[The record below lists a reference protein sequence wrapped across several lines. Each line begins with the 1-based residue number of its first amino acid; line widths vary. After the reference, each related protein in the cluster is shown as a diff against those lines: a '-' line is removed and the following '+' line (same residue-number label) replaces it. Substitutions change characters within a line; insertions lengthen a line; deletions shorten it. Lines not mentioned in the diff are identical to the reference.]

1 MKLIRAIH
9 LNFVSKPVGLHVH
22 QLMTAATWILIALA
36 LSHNFPALATK
47 TEADALLRSGWWPR
61 YMTSNTS
68 VSHCTWLG
76 ISCDNSGSVVEINL
90 PEPEGYY
97 FCRETPVD
105 LSSMD
110 FSLLPNLT
118 SLRLVPICFAGVIPL
133 QICVLPKLK
142 HLNLSNNYLIGEL
155 PLCLQNLTMLEV
167 IDIHDNKIN
176 SSLPAKLGNL
186 ERLIYL
192 DLSFNL
198 LNGMIPTTLAK
209 LKNLTYLYLQGNS
222 LYGSIPPEM
231 GNLTSLKFLD
241 LQGNSFVGPIPS
253 SIAKLRKL
261 THFYLQRN
269 SFNGSIPSE
278 IGNLTSLEFLDLHGN
293 SFVGPIPSEIGN
305 LTSLEFLDLHGNSFV
320 GPIPSSIAK
329 LRNLT
334 YFYLQWNCFNGT
346 IPLEIGNLT
355 SLVYLNMKKNK
366 FSGCIPSEIGNL
378 KSLIELNLSSNSFT
392 GPIPP
397 KIGDLKSLAGLDLS
411 FNNFSGK
418 IPYELESLSMLSYL
432 NLSGNS
438 LHGLVPKF
446 KKLHN
451 LDCIDFSYNHLTGI
465 VPQNLFNI
473 RHTYF
478 KGNEGLKIM
487 RTELDALL
495 LSRWWPDHITSSSLS
510 HCMWPGI
517 SCDDSG
523 SVFEI
528 NAQDL
533 YYKVQRKLSRM
544 NFSLL
549 PNLASLRLTD
559 NFLTGIIPLH
569 ICSLPK
575 LRHLNLSYNE
585 LTGELPFCLQNLT
598 MLEVIDIHVNQIV
611 CPIPPKLG
619 SLKRL
624 IHLDLHENQFNCAI
638 PSEIGLLKSLTH
650 LDLSNNNF
658 SREIPY
664 ELESLFML
672 SYLNLANNS
681 LHGSIPK
688 FRELS
693 NLDYIDMS
701 YNHLMGIVP
710 HNLFNIRYTNFKGN
724 EGLKFPEELDVLLWS
739 GWWLDSIASFGE
751 SYCRWPGISCD
762 DSQSVVGI
770 NNLQQ
775 GPYNDR
781 VKRKLSSMNF
791 SLLLNLVSLRL
802 THNFLTGKI
811 PLQICALPKL
821 RHLDLSSNELTG
833 ELPLCLQNLTM
844 LEVIDIHNN
853 QIVCPIPPKLAS
865 LKRLIYLD
873 LHKNQFNCAIP
884 SEIGLLKSLIHLD
897 LSSNNFFGKI
907 PHELESLFM
916 LSYLNL
922 ANNSLHGSIPNFK
935 MLLNLS
941 YIDLSYNNLTGNIP
955 ENLAHVPHGYFQGN
969 EDLEKNVVSKGMLMI
984 VLIPLMATAFIFFLI
999 LGYCSMF
1006 RRRMKSKQLETIEK
1020 NGDFLSIWNY
1030 DGRIAY
1036 EDIIN
1041 ATEDFDIKYCIGTG
1055 GYGSVYRAQLPN
1067 GKIVALKKLHRL
1079 EAEDPSFDQ
1088 SFRNEVKHLTEVR
1101 HRSIIKLHG
1110 FCLHR
1115 RCMFL
1120 VYEYMQRGSLFCA
1133 LRDDI
1138 EAVELDWSKR
1148 LNIVWDMAHALSY
1161 LHHGCARSI
1170 VHRDVSSNNIL
1181 LDNKMQAFLSD
1192 FGTARFLESNFLSNL
1207 TANIVGT
1214 HGYIA
1219 PALEW

>member
-9 LNFVSKPVGLHVH
+9 LNFVSKPVGLPVH

-47 TEADALLRSGWWPR
+47 TEADALLRSGWWPL

-90 PEPEGYY
+90 SQLDY
-97 FCRETPVD
+97 FKVTVH

-110 FSLLPNLT
+110 FSLLSNLT
-118 SLRLVPICFAGVIPL
+118 SLRLTGNCLAGIIPH
-133 QICVLPKLK
+133 QICALPKLK
-142 HLNLSNNYLIGEL
+142 HLNLSNNYLTGEL
-155 PLCLQNLTMLEV
+155 PLCLQNLIMLEV
-167 IDIHDNKIN
+167 FDIHDNQID
-176 SSLPAKLGNL
+176 SPIPHELGNL
-186 ERLIYL
+186 KMLIHL
-192 DLSFNL
+192 DLSFNS
-198 LNGMIPTTLAK
+198 LNGMIPMTLAK

-241 LQGNSFVGPIPS
+241 LHGNSFVGPIPS
-253 SIAKLRKL
+253 SIVKLRKL
-261 THFYLQRN
+261 MHFYLQWN
-269 SFNGSIPSE
+269 SFNGFIPSE
-278 IGNLTSLEFLDLHGN
+278 IGNLTSLKFLDLR
-293 SFVGPIPSEIGN
+293 S
-305 LTSLEFLDLHGNSFV
+305 NSFV

-334 YFYLQWNCFNGT
+334 HFYLQWNSFNGS
-346 IPLEIGNLT
+346 IPSEIGNLT

-378 KSLIELNLSSNSFT
+378 KSLIELRLSSNSFT
-392 GPIPP
+392 GPIPL
-397 KIGDLKSLAGLDLS
+397 KIGDLESLAYLDLS

-418 IPYELESLSMLSYL
+418 IPHEFESLSMLSYL
-432 NLSGNS
+432 DLSGNS

-446 KKLHN
+446 KMLHN
-451 LDCIDFSYNHLTGI
+451 LNYIDFSYNHLTGI
-465 VPQNLFNI
+465 VPQNFFNI
-473 RHTYF
+473 RYTYF
-478 KGNEGLKIM
+478 EGNEGLKIM

-495 LSRWWPDHITSSSLS
+495 RSGWWPDTITSSNLS

-523 SVFEI
+523 SVVEI
-528 NAQDL
+528 N
-533 YYKVQRKLSRM
+533 
-544 NFSLL
+544 N
-549 PNLASLRLTD
+549 T
-559 NFLTGIIPLH
+559 
-569 ICSLPK
+569 
-575 LRHLNLSYNE
+575 
-585 LTGELPFCLQNLT
+585 
-598 MLEVIDIHVNQIV
+598 
-611 CPIPPKLG
+611 
-619 SLKRL
+619 
-624 IHLDLHENQFNCAI
+624 
-638 PSEIGLLKSLTH
+638 
-650 LDLSNNNF
+650 
-658 SREIPY
+658 
-664 ELESLFML
+664 
-672 SYLNLANNS
+672 
-681 LHGSIPK
+681 
-688 FRELS
+688 
-693 NLDYIDMS
+693 
-701 YNHLMGIVP
+701 
-710 HNLFNIRYTNFKGN
+710 
-724 EGLKFPEELDVLLWS
+724 
-739 GWWLDSIASFGE
+739 
-751 SYCRWPGISCD
+751 
-762 DSQSVVGI
+762 
-770 NNLQQ
+770 LQQ
-775 GPYNDR
+775 FSYDDM
-781 VKRKLSSMNF
+781 VKRNLSSMNF
-791 SLLLNLVSLRL
+791 SLLLNIASLRL
-802 THNFLTGKI
+802 IDNFLTGII

-844 LEVIDIHNN
+844 LEVIDIYNN

-884 SEIGLLKSLIHLD
+884 SEIGLLKSLTHLD
-897 LSSNNFFGKI
+897 LSFNNFFGKI

-922 ANNSLHGSIPNFK
+922 AGNSLHGSIPNFK

-941 YIDLSYNNLTGNIP
+941 YIDLSYNHLTGNIP
-955 ENLAHVPHGYFQGN
+955 KNLAHVPYGHFQGN

-984 VLIPLMATAFIFFLI
+984 VLMIVLIPLMAAAFIFFLI

-1006 RRRMKSKQLETIEK
+1006 RRRMKRKQLETIEK

-1079 EAEDPSFDQ
+1079 EAEDPSFDR

-1101 HRSIIKLHG
+1101 HRSIIKLYG

-1120 VYEYMQRGSLFCA
+1120 VYEYMQRGSLFCT

-1161 LHHGCARSI
+1161 LHHGCDRSI
-1170 VHRDVSSNNIL
+1170 VHRDISSNNIL

-1192 FGTARFLESNFLSNL
+1192 FGTARFLEPNFSSNL

-1219 PALEW
+1219 PELAYTLVINEKCDVYSFGVVAMETIMGEHPSDIILMLSTLFQDDIMLHQILDPRLPIPRQNSITRSIVLIVSLALACLSGDPKSRPTMKQVSETFRAPKLVLPKPFHSISLAQLQEKNQGVWWEGGSRETSSSPQEEQGP